1 MWEIVPAETHSTFFP
16 FQNLDSWAICTAKY
30 LFSGIGF
37 LNIQPDNVQ
46 TADSQ
51 AIQASSFSQMGFL
64 GWDFQWFSWI
74 NALTLFGAAI
84 PVKFSNWTNRSHIRD
99 KVVIA
104 LCCPRRP
111 LEKDCSVEGREV
123 CSTHHESECWTKN
136 VRKEVRKDD
145 RFDSQDQ
152 FLRLVMTFL
161 SVFQLLSR

>member
-74 NALTLFGAAI
+74 NALTLFGA
-84 PVKFSNWTNRSHIRD
+84 KFMLNSQTEQTDLILEIKSSLHCVVPGAPWRRTARWRGGRCAPPTTSRS
-99 KVVIA
+99 A
-104 LCCPRRP
+104 GPRT
-111 LEKDCSVEGREV
+111 SGR
-123 CSTHHESECWTKN
+123 
-136 VRKEVRKDD
+136 R
-145 RFDSQDQ
+145 
-152 FLRLVMTFL
+152 
-161 SVFQLLSR
+161 